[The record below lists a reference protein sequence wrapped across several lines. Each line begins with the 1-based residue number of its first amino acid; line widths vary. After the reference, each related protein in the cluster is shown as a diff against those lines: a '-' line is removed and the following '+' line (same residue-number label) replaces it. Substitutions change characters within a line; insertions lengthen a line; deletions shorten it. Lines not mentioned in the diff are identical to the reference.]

1 MEEKQ
6 HGGGKQRKPAD
17 DLSVILHM
25 ILRLTELSA
34 RRERLLMI
42 TFATIS
48 GKLSEARSRLC
59 PLWNASRNDNEQL
72 RRSLRR
78 PCLSCV
84 HAIAFAAFDLVSDFA
99 LSVVLDLALAVH
111 FAVAFAAA
119 LAVALV
125 VAFLAVV
132 GTFSAFVGTFSAVVG
147 ADFADGAVFPLI

>member
-48 GKLSEARSRLC
+48 GKLSEARWRLC
-59 PLWNASRNDNEQL
+59 PPWNASRSDNEQL
-72 RRSLRR
+72 RRSLRW

-84 HAIAFAAFDLVSDFA
+84 LCDRLRRLRFGLRLRLFCGFGSGLSCA
-99 LSVVLDLALAVH
+99 LRGGLRCGLSCGPSRGL
-111 FAVAFAAA
+111 
-119 LAVALV
+119 
-125 VAFLAVV
+125 
-132 GTFSAFVGTFSAVVG
+132 
-147 ADFADGAVFPLI
+147 PM